1 MELADFKVEAAKI
14 IAEYRDWFISEIDR
28 FGDFAFSDLDDA
40 YVDGLNTAINLLFQV
55 ESNEES

>member
-1 MELADFKVEAAKI
+1 MELADFKVETAKI

-28 FGDFAFSDLDDA
+28 FGGSFTDLDNA
-40 YVDGLNTAINLLFQV
+40 YIEGLNTAINLLFQV